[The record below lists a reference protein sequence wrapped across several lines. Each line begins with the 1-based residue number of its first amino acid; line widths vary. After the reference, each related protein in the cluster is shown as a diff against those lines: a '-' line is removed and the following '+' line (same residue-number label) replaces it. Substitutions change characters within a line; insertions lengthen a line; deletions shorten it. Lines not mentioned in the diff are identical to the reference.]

1 MVKESIADLGLTS
14 FAVFGL
20 LVFFGVFVAIA
31 VWTLTRRRKQVAT
44 WSSLPLADGTEPVE
58 SRRQED
64 QVGDHDGKHHDG
76 HECKNC
82 GNCECSKNNEKNF
95 VSIN

>member
-1 MVKESIADLGLTS
+1 MVKESIADLGLTP

-20 LVFFGVFVAIA
+20 LVFFGVFVGIA
-31 VWTLTRRRKQVAT
+31 VWTLTRRQKQVAT

-58 SRRQED
+58 SLNEHS
-64 QVGDHDGKHHDG
+64 HDHDG

>member
-1 MVKESIADLGLTS
+1 MVKESIADLGLTP

-20 LVFFGVFVAIA
+20 LVFFSVFVAIA
-31 VWTLTRRRKQVAT
+31 VWTLTRRQKQVAT

-58 SRRQED
+58 SRREHS
-64 QVGDHDGKHHDG
+64 HDHDG
-76 HECKNC
+76 HECQNC

>member
-1 MVKESIADLGLTS
+1 MIKEAIADLGLTP
-14 FAVFGL
+14 FAVVGL
-20 LVFFGVFVAIA
+20 LVFFGVFVAITA
-31 VWTLTRRRKQVAT
+31 WTLTRRPKQVKT

-58 SRRQED
+58 PRQPHH
-64 QVGDHDGKHHDG
+64 DHDDHHDDD

-82 GNCECSKNNEKNF
+82 GGCSCSKGEGVTT

>member
-1 MVKESIADLGLTS
+1 MVKEAIAELGLTP
-14 FAVFGL
+14 FAVGGL

-31 VWTLTRRRKQVAT
+31 VWTLTRRQKQVAT
-44 WSSLPLADGTEPVE
+44 WSKLPLADGTEPVE
-58 SRRQED
+58 SRH
-64 QVGDHDGKHHDG
+64 VHGHTHDSSHDDGG

>member
-1 MVKESIADLGLTS
+1 MVKESIADLGLTP

-31 VWTLTRRRKQVAT
+31 VWTLTRRQKQVAT

-58 SRRQED
+58 GRR
-64 QVGDHDGKHHDG
+64 HDNHLHGHDG

-82 GNCECSKNNEKNF
+82 GACECAKNNDKNI

>member
-1 MVKESIADLGLTS
+1 MVKESIADLGLTP

-31 VWTLTRRRKQVAT
+31 AWTLTRRQKQVAT

-58 SRRQED
+58 SRYEHS
-64 QVGDHDGKHHDG
+64 HDHDG
-76 HECKNC
+76 HECQNC

-95 VSIN
+95 ASIN

>member
-1 MVKESIADLGLTS
+1 MVKESIADLGLTP

-20 LVFFGVFVAIA
+20 LVFFGVFVAIT
-31 VWTLTRRRKQVAT
+31 VWTLTRRQKQVAT

-64 QVGDHDGKHHDG
+64 NDEDGNHHEG
-76 HECKNC
+76 HECQNC